1 VDSTVATN
9 SHDKVVVAFAQALGD
24 IHRVA
29 RGLGAMKVNIEAR
42 QPQCRLKLVP
52 LLDRKAIAGVRI
64 EDTGYTRHD
73 THRTGVQLEFSQYKK

>member
-1 VDSTVATN
+1 MDSTVATN

-29 RGLGAMKVNIEAR
+29 RRLSAIKIDIEAC
-42 QPQCRLKLVP
+42 QPQCGLKMVP
-52 LLDRKAIAGVRI
+52 LLDRKTIAGVRI